1 MRSNSATPVLT
12 IGFHFF
18 AYAYVESIQRSAK
31 PVLNRRVAMDAC
43 GLCGGPAEYAV
54 HALISTRRAR
64 PRRQKC
70 SRAAVFCGAC
80 IRASAPGCETPI
92 PTVLLQCFWDAYTS

>member
-1 MRSNSATPVLT
+1 
-12 IGFHFF
+12 
-18 AYAYVESIQRSAK
+18 
-31 PVLNRRVAMDAC
+31 MDAC

-92 PTVLLQCFWDAYTS
+92 PTVLLQCFWDAYTSVNDVPDTRAEETVSSGAWLK